1 MNVPRGLGA
10 EAPRRQ
16 DGQLGTRCG
25 DPRDHA
31 TPNAPVAKPPSAEYS
46 PAFPRCSMQTLPFR
60 TPSFV
65 SSLSLALCLLAPV
78 GCDGK
83 PEDSDSTV
91 DADSDG
97 YPERVDCDDAD
108 SAVHPEALEI
118 CDGVDNDC
126 NDKIDDDDAGLDP
139 ESTPKWYTD
148 GDLDGFGSA
157 ETAACIQPAGTIA
170 VGMDCDDANADAY
183 PGAIEICNDIDDDCD
198 TLVDAADDNLDPS
211 GSIAWYTDAD
221 GDGYG
226 APATLTRGCVA
237 PADVTLDGSDCDDT
251 NPAVSPEGTEICDAA
266 DNDCDPT
273 TSDAGMA
280 SFQGRDGSLTD
291 VTRAVLGAVDDPAD
305 ITLDSGTLWLCD
317 GIFHASVEFIG
328 DATVA
333 GVHDGAILDGTGGGS
348 TVWVE
353 TDGVTATINTV
364 AILGGSG
371 RSSVAL
377 GENVGGGALCQADAE
392 LILTNVDISGSSAF
406 FGAGLTSTSCDTT
419 LTDTVIHD
427 NAAELAI
434 GGAFLADGTHDWT
447 RVEVRDN
454 YGPDFVGGMYLWT
467 VLYDGSALYN
477 FEDVIVADNVTDGSV
492 SGIWMDDGTLDWTST
507 SPGRSALTGNVDG
520 GFTALYFNSYG
531 EGSSKAT
538 FSGVDMGTEAG
549 GDDNTTSD
557 VFHGYYG
564 RSYKAGDNASF
575 SCDTYGCGTVTT
587 YTTGS
592 ESGASTSSDLQV
604 GTVVLADTETTIQE
618 MSMGVTS
625 TGDCTAWMQVFSA
638 ADPTTSWTLL
648 DGAYSISVPSSGEI
662 STDELS
668 VLTELGV
675 YYALVASVYCDSGY
689 ADVAYVDAPTT
700 DMGFGTAVGTVG
712 EVSAYTNPDYT
723 YVAGVASLWVTNVGI
738 VEL

>member
-1 MNVPRGLGA
+1 
-10 EAPRRQ
+10 
-16 DGQLGTRCG
+16 
-25 DPRDHA
+25 
-31 TPNAPVAKPPSAEYS
+31 
-46 PAFPRCSMQTLPFR
+46 MQTLPFR

-65 SSLSLALCLLAPV
+65 TSLSLALCLLAPV

-83 PEDSDSTV
+83 SEDSSDTV
-91 DADSDG
+91 DADGDG

-126 NDKIDDDDAGLDP
+126 NDKIDDDDAGLDA

-183 PGAIEICNDIDDDCD
+183 PGGIEVCDDVDNDCD

-211 GSIAWYTDAD
+211 GSITWYTDAD

-226 APATLTRGCVA
+226 DPTTLERGCVQ
-237 PADVTLDGSDCDDT
+237 PSDVILDGTDCDDS
-251 NPAVSPEGTEICDAA
+251 NAAVSPDGTEICDAA

-280 SFQGRDGSLTD
+280 SFQGRDGSIND
-291 VTRAVLGAVDDPAD
+291 VTRAVQGAPDDPVS
-305 ITLDSGTLWLCD
+305 IELDTGTLWFCD
-317 GIFHASVEFIG
+317 GTFHVNVGFTGNAS
-328 DATVA
+328 VA
-333 GVHDGAILDGTGGGS
+333 GVHDATILDGTGGGS

-353 TDGVTATINTV
+353 TDGVTARVDNV

-371 RSSVAL
+371 RSSLNL
-377 GENVGGGALCQADAE
+377 GQNVGGGALCQADAE
-392 LILTNVDISGSSAF
+392 LILSNVDISGGTAYY
-406 FGAGLTSTSCDTT
+406 GAGLTSTSCDTT

-427 NAAELAI
+427 NAAEVAI

-454 YGPDFVGGMYLWT
+454 YGPYFVGGMYLWT
-467 VLYDGSALYN
+467 LLYDGSAMYN

-492 SGIWMDDGTLDWTST
+492 SGIWMDDGTLNWSST
-507 SPGRSALTGNVDG
+507 SAGTSALTGNVDEG
-520 GFTALYFNSYG
+520 LTALYFNSYG
-531 EGSSKAT
+531 EGLSKAT

-564 RSYKAGDNASF
+564 RSYKAGDNAAF
-575 SCDTYGCGTVTT
+575 SCDTYGCGTVTDF
-587 YTTGS
+587 TTGS
-592 ESGASTSSDLQV
+592 ETRSNGLSDV
-604 GTVVLADTETTIQE
+604 VIGSVVLADSEATLQE
-618 MSMGVTS
+618 LSIGLSS
-625 TGDCTAWMQVFSA
+625 TGDCTASLLVFSA
-638 ADPTTSWTLL
+638 TDPESSWTLEDSVSGL
-648 DGAYSISVPSSGEI
+648 AVPSRGAV

-668 VLTELGV
+668 VLTEPGV
-675 YYALVASVYCDSGY
+675 YYALAVSITCASGS
-689 ADVAYVDAPTT
+689 ADLAIVDLPTT
-700 DMGFGTAVGTVG
+700 DMGFGTAVGVVGYEGAGSDLNPAYYLATV
-712 EVSAYTNPDYT
+712 EYQWLA
-723 YVAGVASLWVTNVGI
+723 NVGI